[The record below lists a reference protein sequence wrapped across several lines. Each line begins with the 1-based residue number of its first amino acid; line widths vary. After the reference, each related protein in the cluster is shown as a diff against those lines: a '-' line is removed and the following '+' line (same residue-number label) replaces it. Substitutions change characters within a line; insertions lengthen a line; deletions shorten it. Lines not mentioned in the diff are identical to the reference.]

1 MRYNI
6 IGAAAVLAFVAGA
19 VFAGPLGVK
28 PPNSGVANP
37 YQYECAAGFNKMNA
51 QGTPGTAPW
60 SYTCITPQISCTGLA
75 VPASPAGINAIH
87 NGRVQFKYT
96 CGAFVEPN

>member
-1 MRYNI
+1 MKYNI

-19 VFAGPLGVK
+19 VVAGPIGVK
-28 PPNSGVANP
+28 PANMGVPNP

-60 SYTCITPQISCTGLA
+60 SYTCITQQISCAGLG
-75 VPASPAGINAIH
+75 VPSGPVGINSIR

-96 CGAFVEPN
+96 CGEFVQPK